1 MEITCDRELN
11 PNNSNHF
18 KLYTWS
24 EKIKETNK
32 KIYIKKPIMSENF
45 WTPETKSQT
54 LNNKNEN
61 SKLENVVS

>member
-1 MEITCDRELN
+1 MEITCDRESN

-32 KIYIKKPIMSENF
+32 KIYIKKTYNVREL
-45 WTPETKSQT
+45 
-54 LNNKNEN
+54 LNTRN
-61 SKLENVVS
+61 

>member
-45 WTPETKSQT
+45 
-54 LNNKNEN
+54 
-61 SKLENVVS
+61 